1 MWLDRI
7 TGEKLKTLPD
17 DIVPSRY
24 IACDAF
30 DINAR
35 RTLNPGE
42 LLVDDG
48 SSRLL
53 DGRREIKFHTVE
65 YDQEAVVQHD
75 VVIDALMEFQSAE
88 LGGRNRSFL
97 LPEELLSWLH
107 LQPLD
112 LSIHEVMQKG
122 HFHEIDSSPKM
133 DLVYQEH
140 LLPVGRVKKVPSSA
154 TKYLAAHS
162 ECWQKRSF
170 SGVIPKTL
178 LALESEDEY
187 NIYENRV
194 FARLLDHLERYL
206 QRRCNEVSL
215 IEKTIKESARFEGAE
230 VYWEAGRAIYSLWGE
245 GFSANDDLDEEEI
258 EGSATLQ
265 ALRSL
270 LKQIRGLQKSRL
282 YKAIP
287 RNDEVGF
294 RIRMTNALTHDQHYR
309 HVARLWHQWS
319 EYSKS
324 GKLDPE
330 VIFDNNTTYS
340 KAYILYVKALVFR
353 ALEELGY
360 SNKDDGFYLLGR
372 ASIEVSDES
381 YNLLLKL
388 GGSSMKIVSVFGPL
402 PDDVTTQISKNEQVI
417 VITPEASGFS
427 LCESS
432 QGASPLY
439 FYTLEAMVTRLSTW
453 IALQAAEIMTRKL
466 ERLPNK
472 VRDMMLQEYKDNFKV
487 EKYTAMLRAPL
498 GEKIEHIKHK
508 LKTFKQDAS
517 VNQFV
522 PQLEKY
528 SNEIDALLIC
538 PLCGKAAN
546 FNNYAPRDTGCFE
559 IKGTECDHV
568 WKIDKD
574 NSSKRF
580 FVAEPATVDETLL
593 SEVDEFKKYGRYK
606 WACELPI
613 LS

>member
-17 DIVPSRY
+17 DITPSRY

-30 DINAR
+30 DINAH

-53 DGRREIKFHTVE
+53 DVRRERRFHTVE
-65 YDQEAVVQHD
+65 HDQEAVVQHD
-75 VVIDALMEFQSAE
+75 VVIDALMEFKSAE
-88 LGGRNRSFL
+88 SEGRNRSFL
-97 LPEELLSWLH
+97 LPEKLLSWLH
-107 LQPLD
+107 LKPLD
-112 LSIHEVMQKG
+112 LSIHDVIQKG

-140 LLPVGRVKKVPSSA
+140 LLPVGRVKKTPSSA

-194 FARLLDHLERYL
+194 FVRLLDHLERYL
-206 QRRCNEVSL
+206 LRRCNEVSL
-215 IEKTIKESARFEGAE
+215 IEKTIKESVRFEGAE

-245 GFSANDDLDEEEI
+245 GFSANNDLEEEEI

-265 ALRSL
+265 VLRSL
-270 LKQIRGLQKSRL
+270 LKKVRGLQQSRL

-330 VIFDNNTTYS
+330 VIFDNNTAYS

-360 SNKDDGFYLLGR
+360 SNKDDGFHLLGR

-381 YNLLLKL
+381 YNLILKL
-388 GGSSMKIVSVFGPL
+388 GGSAMKIVSIFGRL
-402 PDDVTTQISKNEQVI
+402 PDDSTSQISKNEQII
-417 VITPEASGFS
+417 VITPETSGFS
-427 LCESS
+427 LCERS

-453 IALQAAEIMTRKL
+453 IALQTAKIMTRTL

-487 EKYTAMLRAPL
+487 EKHTAILRAPL
-498 GEKIEHIKHK
+498 GEKFEHIKDK
-508 LKTFKQDAS
+508 LKAFKQDAS
-517 VNQFV
+517 INQFV

-528 SNEIDALLIC
+528 SNEIDTLLIC
-538 PLCGKAAN
+538 PLCGRATN
-546 FNNYAPRDTGCFE
+546 TQNYTPRDTGCFE
-559 IKGTECDHV
+559 IKGTECNHV

-574 NSSKRF
+574 SLSKRS
-580 FVAEPATVDETLL
+580 FVVKPATIDVALQTGM
-593 SEVDEFKKYGRYK
+593 DEFKQFGRYK
-606 WACELPI
+606 WVYELPT
-613 LS
+613 LN

>member
-30 DINAR
+30 DINAHR
-35 RTLNPGE
+35 ILNPGE

-48 SSRLL
+48 SNRLL
-53 DGRREIKFHTVE
+53 DGRRESKFYTAEH
-65 YDQEAVVQHD
+65 DQEAIVQHD
-75 VVIDALMEFQSAE
+75 VVIDALMEFQLAE
-88 LGGRNRSFL
+88 SEGRSRSFL
-97 LPEELLSWLH
+97 LPEKLLSWLH

-112 LSIHEVMQKG
+112 LSIHEVMRKG

-140 LLPVGRVKKVPSSA
+140 LLPVGRVKKIPSSA

-206 QRRCNEVSL
+206 LRRCNQVSL
-215 IEKTIKESARFEGAE
+215 IEETIKESVKFEGSE
-230 VYWEAGRAIYSLWGE
+230 VYWEAGRAIYLLWGE
-245 GFSANDDLDEEEI
+245 GFSASNDLDEEGI
-258 EGSATLQ
+258 EGSATLKV
-265 ALRSL
+265 LRLL
-270 LKQIRGLQKSRL
+270 LKQIRGLQQSRL

-287 RNDEVGF
+287 RNDEIGF

-319 EYSKS
+319 ECSKS
-324 GKLDPE
+324 SKLDPE
-330 VIFDNNTTYS
+330 VIFDNNTDYS

-353 ALEELGY
+353 ALKELGY
-360 SNKDDGFYLLGR
+360 SKKDNGFDLSGKV
-372 ASIEVSDES
+372 SIEVSDES
-381 YNLLLKL
+381 YNLILKL
-388 GGSSMKIVSVFGPL
+388 GESTMKIVSVFGPL
-402 PDDVTTQISKNEQVI
+402 PDDITTQISKNKQVI
-417 VITPEASGFS
+417 VITPETSGFS
-427 LCESS
+427 LRESL

-453 IALQAAEIMTRKL
+453 IALQGAEVMTRKL
-466 ERLPNK
+466 EKLPNK

-487 EKYTAMLRAPL
+487 EKHTAILRWPL
-498 GEKIEHIKHK
+498 GEKLEHITHK
-508 LKTFKQDAS
+508 LKAFKQDAS
-517 VNQFV
+517 INQFV
-522 PQLEKY
+522 PQFEKY
-528 SNEIDALLIC
+528 SSNMDALLIC
-538 PLCGKAAN
+538 PLCGKATN
-546 FNNYAPRDTGCFE
+546 FHNYAPRDTGCFE
-559 IKGTECDHV
+559 INGTECNHV

-574 NSSKRF
+574 DSSKRF
-580 FVAEPATVDETLL
+580 FVVEPASVDNGQQ
-593 SEVDEFKKYGRYK
+593 SGMDKFKKFGRYK
-606 WACELPI
+606 WVCELPNI
-613 LS
+613 N